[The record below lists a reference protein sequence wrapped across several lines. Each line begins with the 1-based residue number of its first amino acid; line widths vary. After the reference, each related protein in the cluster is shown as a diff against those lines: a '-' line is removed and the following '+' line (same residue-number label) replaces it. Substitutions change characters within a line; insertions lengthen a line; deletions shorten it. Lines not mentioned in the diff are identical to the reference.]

1 MLGEIKVALRGL
13 AKSPGFTAIAIV
25 TIALAIGANTAV
37 LSLVNALLIRPL
49 PYKNPQQLVLVWEQ
63 FANQGLDRIP
73 VSAPEYLDYEKEL
86 QSYERIAAFDYV
98 DLNLTGGEMPERV
111 QGAVVS
117 PSLFPLLGIS
127 PIRGRAFES
136 NETQAG
142 RDDVVVISAR
152 LWQRRFNSDPNVLN
166 SKLALNGRT
175 YTVVGIMPASFEF
188 PLPLFNVQG
197 NQFAERADIWKPIS
211 FTEDELKSR
220 GSRSYGVIGRLR
232 SGVSAKQAQA
242 ELNTITANWTPRF
255 KDNYAVETGFG
266 ARVFG
271 LQEQVV
277 GGMRPA
283 LLILLGAVALVLLIA
298 CANLTTMLLARGGSR
313 EREMAIRVALGAGP
327 LRLLR
332 FLLIESVLLSVIG
345 GVAGIVTAIWG
356 LDVLAAVGAK
366 TVPRLREVNLD
377 ATVLSLTFVI
387 SVATGVLFGIAPA
400 LASARPELT
409 EALKE
414 GGRGAS
420 SGVRRN
426 QLRNT
431 LVVSEIAL
439 ALVLLIG
446 AGLLMKSFVHLQ
458 NVNPGFN
465 AKNVVT
471 AELSLPLLKYPRG
484 KPVIDFYA
492 EVLRRVRALPG
503 VQTAAFTNVLPLS
516 GSNTDNSFHIE
527 GRNEMQTKVF
537 PDEEIRSITP
547 DYFRVLQTPLLR
559 GRLFTE
565 ADTAD
570 APGVV
575 IVNQA
580 MAKKYWPGEDAV
592 GKRIN
597 FGDADP
603 NNIKWFTIVGVVS
616 DIHHQ
621 GLDVDPK
628 PEFYLP
634 HPQRA
639 YRGMILTVRS
649 AQDPRA
655 LIPTLRKEIG
665 AIDPDQPLANVR
677 TLETVTSES
686 IAPRRMSVVLLGA
699 FASIALLLAAVGIY
713 GVISYLVVQRTHEIG
728 VRMALGA
735 QRQDVL
741 QMVVGHALKLVGIGA
756 LIGLALAFL
765 STRALAAL
773 LYSVSAFDLTTFL
786 FVTITLAGV
795 ALIASYIPA
804 LRATRADPMI
814 ALSHN
819 A

>member
-1 MLGEIKVALRGL
+1 
-13 AKSPGFTAIAIV
+13 
-25 TIALAIGANTAV
+25 
-37 LSLVNALLIRPL
+37 
-49 PYKNPQQLVLVWEQ
+49 
-63 FANQGLDRIP
+63 
-73 VSAPEYLDYEKEL
+73 
-86 QSYERIAAFDYV
+86 
-98 DLNLTGGEMPERV
+98 
-111 QGAVVS
+111 
-117 PSLFPLLGIS
+117 LFPLLGIS

-242 ELNTITANWTPRF
+242 ELNTITANWIPRF

-266 ARVFG
+266 ARVYG

-345 GVAGIVTAIWG
+345 GVAGIVTASWG

-484 KPVIDFYA
+484 KPVIDFCA

>member
-1 MLGEIKVALRGL
+1 MLSEIKVALRGL

-37 LSLVNALLIRPL
+37 LSLINALLIRPL
-49 PYKNPQQLVLVWEQ
+49 PYKNPQQLVLIWEQ
-63 FANQGLDRIP
+63 FANQGLERIP

-86 QSYERIAAFDYV
+86 RSYDNIAAFDYV
-98 DLNLTGGEMPERV
+98 DLNLTGGELPERV
-111 QGAVVS
+111 QGSVVS
-117 PSLFPLLGIS
+117 PDLFRVLGIQ
-127 PIRGRAFES
+127 PIRGRTFEPD
-136 NETQAG
+136 ETQTG
-142 RDDVVVISAR
+142 RDDVVVISER
-152 LWQRRFNSDPNVLN
+152 LWQRRFNSDPAVLN
-166 SKLALNGRT
+166 SKINLDGRS

-188 PLPLFNVQG
+188 PIPLFGLQG
-197 NQFAERADIWKPIS
+197 NQFAGRADIWKPLS
-211 FTEDELKSR
+211 FTNDELKQR
-220 GSRSYGVIGRLR
+220 GARSYGVIGRLGE
-232 SGVSAKQAQA
+232 GVNAKQAQA
-242 ELNTITANWTPRF
+242 ELNTIIANWIPRF
-255 KDNYAVETGFG
+255 KENYAVETGFG
-266 ARVFG
+266 ARVYG
-271 LQEQVV
+271 LQAQVV

-327 LRLLR
+327 MRLLR

-345 GVAGIVTAIWG
+345 GVAGIVLAIWG
-356 LDVLAAVGAK
+356 LDVLTAVGAK

-377 ATVLSLTFVI
+377 ATVLFLTFAI
-387 SVATGVLFGIAPA
+387 SVATGILFGIAPA
-400 LASARPELT
+400 LASAKPELT

-414 GGRGAS
+414 GGRGTS
-420 SGVRRN
+420 TGVRRN

-465 AKNVVT
+465 PRNVVT
-471 AELSLPLLKYPRG
+471 AELSLPLVKYPRG

-492 EVLRRVRALPG
+492 EVLRRVSALPG
-503 VQTAAFTNVLPLS
+503 VQSAAFTNILPLS

-527 GRNEMQTKVF
+527 GRNEMVTKVF
-537 PDEEIRSITP
+537 PDEEIRCITP

-559 GRLFTE
+559 GRFFTE
-565 ADTAD
+565 SDNAD

-575 IVNQA
+575 IINQA
-580 MAKKYWPGEDAV
+580 MARKYWPGEDAL

-603 NNIKWFTIVGVVS
+603 NNIKWFTIVGIVG

-634 HPQRA
+634 HPQRP

-649 AQDPRA
+649 EQDSRA
-655 LIPTLRKEIG
+655 LTSTLRKEIQSL
-665 AIDPDQPLANVR
+665 DPDEPVANVR
-677 TLETVTSES
+677 TLETVAGES
-686 IAPRRMSVVLLGA
+686 IAPRRMSVALLGV
-699 FASIALLLAAVGIY
+699 FATIALLLAGVGIY

-735 QRQDVL
+735 QRHDVL
-741 QMVVGHALKLVGIGA
+741 RMVVGHALKLVGIGA
-756 LIGLALAFL
+756 VIGLVLALL

-773 LYSVSAFDLTTFL
+773 LYSVSAFDLSTFL

-795 ALIASYIPA
+795 ALLASYIPA

>member
-232 SGVSAKQAQA
+232 GGVSAKQAQA
-242 ELNTITANWTPRF
+242 ELNTITANWIPRF

-465 AKNVVT
+465 GKNVVT

-492 EVLRRVRALPG
+492 EILRRVRALPG

-580 MAKKYWPGEDAV
+580 MANKYWPGEDAV

>member
-232 SGVSAKQAQA
+232 SGLSAKQAQA
-242 ELNTITANWTPRF
+242 ELNTITANWIPRF

-266 ARVFG
+266 ARVYG

-400 LASARPELT
+400 LARARPALT

-484 KPVIDFYA
+484 KPVIDFCA

-592 GKRIN
+592 SKRIN

-699 FASIALLLAAVGIY
+699 FASIALLLAAVGI
-713 GVISYLVVQRTHEIG
+713 
-728 VRMALGA
+728 
-735 QRQDVL
+735 
-741 QMVVGHALKLVGIGA
+741 
-756 LIGLALAFL
+756 
-765 STRALAAL
+765 
-773 LYSVSAFDLTTFL
+773 
-786 FVTITLAGV
+786 
-795 ALIASYIPA
+795 
-804 LRATRADPMI
+804 
-814 ALSHN
+814 
-819 A
+819 

>member
-1 MLGEIKVALRGL
+1 
-13 AKSPGFTAIAIV
+13 
-25 TIALAIGANTAV
+25 
-37 LSLVNALLIRPL
+37 
-49 PYKNPQQLVLVWEQ
+49 
-63 FANQGLDRIP
+63 
-73 VSAPEYLDYEKEL
+73 
-86 QSYERIAAFDYV
+86 
-98 DLNLTGGEMPERV
+98 
-111 QGAVVS
+111 
-117 PSLFPLLGIS
+117 
-127 PIRGRAFES
+127 
-136 NETQAG
+136 
-142 RDDVVVISAR
+142 
-152 LWQRRFNSDPNVLN
+152 
-166 SKLALNGRT
+166 
-175 YTVVGIMPASFEF
+175 GIMPASFEF
-188 PLPLFNVQG
+188 PIPLFGLQG
-197 NQFAERADIWKPIS
+197 NQFAGRADIWKPVS
-211 FTEDELKSR
+211 FTEDELKQR
-220 GSRSYGVIGRLR
+220 GGRSYGVIGRLR
-232 SGVSAKQAQA
+232 SGVSSKQAQA
-242 ELNTITANWTPRF
+242 ELNTITANWIPRF
-255 KDNYAVETGFG
+255 KENYAVETGFG
-266 ARVFG
+266 ARVYG
-271 LQEQVV
+271 LQDQVV

-327 LRLLR
+327 MRLLR

-345 GVAGIVTAIWG
+345 GVAGIVAAIWG
-356 LDVLAAVGAK
+356 LDVLTAVGAK

-377 ATVLSLTFVI
+377 ATVLFLTFVI
-387 SVATGVLFGIAPA
+387 SVATGILFGIAPA
-400 LASARPELT
+400 VASAKPELT

-414 GGRGAS
+414 GGRGTS
-420 SGVRRN
+420 SGARRN
-426 QLRNT
+426 QLRNS

-458 NVNPGFN
+458 KVNPGFN
-465 AKNVVT
+465 PKNVVT

-492 EVLRRVRALPG
+492 EVLRRVSALPG

-559 GRLFTE
+559 GRFFTE
-565 ADTAD
+565 ADNAD

-575 IVNQA
+575 IINQA

-592 GKRIN
+592 RKRIN
-597 FGDADP
+597 FGDSDP
-603 NNIKWFTIVGVVS
+603 QKIKWFMVVGVVG

-639 YRGMILTVRS
+639 YRGMILAVRS
-649 AQDPRA
+649 GQDSRA
-655 LIPTLRKEIG
+655 LISTLRKEIQS
-665 AIDPDQPLANVR
+665 IDPDQPLANVR
-677 TLETVTSES
+677 TLETVAGES
-686 IAPRRMSVVLLGA
+686 IAPRRMSVALLGV
-699 FASIALLLAAVGIY
+699 FASIALLLAGVGIY

-741 QMVVGHALKLVGIGA
+741 RMVVGHALKLVGIGA
-756 LIGLALAFL
+756 VIGLVLALL

-795 ALIASYIPA
+795 ALLASYVPA

>member
-1 MLGEIKVALRGL
+1 MLSEIKVALRGL
-13 AKSPGFTAIAIV
+13 AKTPGFTAIAIV

-49 PYKNPQQLVLVWEQ
+49 PYKNPQQLVLIWEQ
-63 FANQGLDRIP
+63 FANQGLERIP

-86 QSYERIAAFDYV
+86 RSYENIAAFDYV
-98 DLNLTGGEMPERV
+98 DLNLTGGDTPERV
-111 QGAVVS
+111 QGSVIS
-117 PSLFPLLGIS
+117 PSLFSVLGIQ
-127 PIRGRAFES
+127 PIRGRTFEA

-142 RDDVVVISAR
+142 RDDVVVISER
-152 LWQRRFNSDPNVLN
+152 LWQRRFNSDPAVLN
-166 SKLALNGRT
+166 SKINLDGRS

-188 PLPLFNVQG
+188 PIPLFGLQG
-197 NQFAERADIWKPIS
+197 NQFAGRADIWKPVS
-211 FTEDELKSR
+211 FTEDELKQR
-220 GSRSYGVIGRLR
+220 GGRSYGVIGRLR
-232 SGVSAKQAQA
+232 SGVSSKQAQA
-242 ELNTITANWTPRF
+242 ELNTITANWIPRF
-255 KDNYAVETGFG
+255 KENYAVETGFG
-266 ARVFG
+266 ARVYG
-271 LQEQVV
+271 LQDQVV

-327 LRLLR
+327 MRLLR

-345 GVAGIVTAIWG
+345 GVAGIVAAIWG
-356 LDVLAAVGAK
+356 LDVLTAVGAK

-377 ATVLSLTFVI
+377 ATVLFLTFVI
-387 SVATGVLFGIAPA
+387 SVATGILFGIAPA
-400 LASARPELT
+400 VASAKPELT

-414 GGRGAS
+414 GGRGTS
-420 SGVRRN
+420 SGARRN
-426 QLRNT
+426 QLRNS

-458 NVNPGFN
+458 KVNPGFN
-465 AKNVVT
+465 PKNVVT

-492 EVLRRVRALPG
+492 EVLRRVSALPG

-559 GRLFTE
+559 GRFFTE
-565 ADTAD
+565 ADNAD

-575 IVNQA
+575 IINQA

-597 FGDADP
+597 FGDSDP
-603 NNIKWFTIVGVVS
+603 QKIKWFMVVGVVG

-639 YRGMILTVRS
+639 YREMNVAVRS
-649 AQDPRA
+649 GQVSRA
-655 LIPTLRKEIG
+655 LISTLRKEIQS
-665 AIDPDQPLANVR
+665 IDPDQPLANVR
-677 TLETVTSES
+677 TLETVAGES
-686 IAPRRMSVVLLGA
+686 IAPRRMSVALLGV
-699 FASIALLLAAVGIY
+699 FASIALLLAGVGIY

-741 QMVVGHALKLVGIGA
+741 RMVVGHALKLVGIGA
-756 LIGLALAFL
+756 VIGLVLALL

-795 ALIASYIPA
+795 ALLASYVPA

>member
-1 MLGEIKVALRGL
+1 MLGEIKVTLRGL

-152 LWQRRFNSDPNVLN
+152 LWRRRFNSDPNVLN

-232 SGVSAKQAQA
+232 SGLSAKQAQA
-242 ELNTITANWTPRF
+242 ELNTITANWIPRF

-266 ARVFG
+266 ARVYG

-366 TVPRLREVNLD
+366 TVPRLHEVNLD

-471 AELSLPLLKYPRG
+471 AELSLSLLKYPRG

-735 QRQDVL
+735 QREDVL

>member
-242 ELNTITANWTPRF
+242 ELNTITANWIPRF

-465 AKNVVT
+465 GKNVVT

-492 EVLRRVRALPG
+492 EILRRVRALPG

-580 MAKKYWPGEDAV
+580 MANKYWPGEDAV

>member
-242 ELNTITANWTPRF
+242 ELNTITANWIPRF

-266 ARVFG
+266 ARVYG

-471 AELSLPLLKYPRG
+471 AELSLSLLKYPRG

-559 GRLFTE
+559 GRFFTE

-603 NNIKWFTIVGVVS
+603 NNTKWFTIVGVVS

>member
-1 MLGEIKVALRGL
+1 
-13 AKSPGFTAIAIV
+13 
-25 TIALAIGANTAV
+25 
-37 LSLVNALLIRPL
+37 
-49 PYKNPQQLVLVWEQ
+49 
-63 FANQGLDRIP
+63 
-73 VSAPEYLDYEKEL
+73 
-86 QSYERIAAFDYV
+86 
-98 DLNLTGGEMPERV
+98 
-111 QGAVVS
+111 
-117 PSLFPLLGIS
+117 
-127 PIRGRAFES
+127 
-136 NETQAG
+136 
-142 RDDVVVISAR
+142 
-152 LWQRRFNSDPNVLN
+152 
-166 SKLALNGRT
+166 
-175 YTVVGIMPASFEF
+175 
-188 PLPLFNVQG
+188 
-197 NQFAERADIWKPIS
+197 
-211 FTEDELKSR
+211 
-220 GSRSYGVIGRLR
+220 
-232 SGVSAKQAQA
+232 
-242 ELNTITANWTPRF
+242 
-255 KDNYAVETGFG
+255 
-266 ARVFG
+266 
-271 LQEQVV
+271 
-277 GGMRPA
+277 
-283 LLILLGAVALVLLIA
+283 
-298 CANLTTMLLARGGSR
+298 
-313 EREMAIRVALGAGP
+313 
-327 LRLLR
+327 
-332 FLLIESVLLSVIG
+332 
-345 GVAGIVTAIWG
+345 
-356 LDVLAAVGAK
+356 
-366 TVPRLREVNLD
+366 
-377 ATVLSLTFVI
+377 
-387 SVATGVLFGIAPA
+387 
-400 LASARPELT
+400 
-409 EALKE
+409 
-414 GGRGAS
+414 
-420 SGVRRN
+420 VRRN

-559 GRLFTE
+559 GRFFTE

-580 MAKKYWPGEDAV
+580 MAKKYWPGENAV

-603 NNIKWFTIVGVVS
+603 NNIKWFTIVGVGL

-677 TLETVTSES
+677 TLETVISES

-814 ALSHN
+814 ALGHN

>member
-242 ELNTITANWTPRF
+242 ELNTITANWIPRF

-465 AKNVVT
+465 GKNVVT
-471 AELSLPLLKYPRG
+471 AELSLPLLKYLRG

-503 VQTAAFTNVLPLS
+503 VQTAAFTNALPLS

-580 MAKKYWPGEDAV
+580 MANKYWPGEDAV

>member
-13 AKSPGFTAIAIV
+13 AKTPGFTAIAIITV
-25 TIALAIGANTAV
+25 ALAIGANSAV
-37 LSLVNALLIRPL
+37 FSLVNSLLIRPL
-49 PYKNPQQLVLVWEQ
+49 PYKNPQQLVLIWEQ

-73 VSAPEYLDYEKEL
+73 VSAPEFQDYQKEL
-86 QSYERIAAFDYV
+86 RSYDGIAAFDYI
-98 DLNLTGGEMPERV
+98 DLNLTGGDVPERV

-117 PSLFPLLGIS
+117 PSLFSVLGIQ
-127 PIRGRAFES
+127 PIRGRTFAPE
-136 NETQAG
+136 EQG
-142 RDDVVVISAR
+142 EGHDDVVVISAR
-152 LWQRRFNSDPNVLN
+152 LWQRRFNSDPAVLN
-166 SKLALNGRT
+166 GKIMLNGRG

-188 PLPLFNVQG
+188 PLPLFNKQG
-197 NQFAERADIWKPIS
+197 GTFGERADIWKPVA

-220 GSRSYGVIGRLR
+220 GSRSYGIIGRLR
-232 SGVSAKQAQA
+232 DGVSASEAQA
-242 ELNTITANWTPRF
+242 ELSTTVANWIPRF
-255 KDNYAVETGFG
+255 KENYAVETGFG
-266 ARVFG
+266 AHVYA

-332 FLLIESVLLSVIG
+332 FLLIESVMLSVIG
-345 GVAGIVTAIWG
+345 GCVGVVGAIWG
-356 LDVLAAVGAK
+356 LDVLTALGAK
-366 TVPRLREVNLD
+366 TVPRLSEVNLD
-377 ATVLSLTFVI
+377 TTVLLVTFVI
-387 SVATGVLFGIAPA
+387 SVGTGVLFGIVPA
-400 LASARPELT
+400 IASAKPELT

-414 GGRGAS
+414 GGRSSTVGA
-420 SGVRRN
+420 RRN
-426 QLRNT
+426 QVRNS
-431 LVVSEIAL
+431 LVVAEIAL

-446 AGLLMKSFVHLQ
+446 AGLLMKSFIHLE

-465 AKNVVT
+465 PKNVVT
-471 AELSLPLLKYPRG
+471 AELSLPVLKYARG

-492 EVLRRVRALPG
+492 EVVRRVSALPG
-503 VQTAAFTNVLPLS
+503 VQAAALTNVLPLS

-527 GRNEMQTKVF
+527 GRNEMVTKVF
-537 PDEEIRSITP
+537 PDEEVRSITP
-547 DYFRVLQTPLLR
+547 DYFRVLQTPLVR
-559 GRLFTE
+559 GRFFTD
-565 ADTAD
+565 ADNAD

-580 MAKKYWPGEDAV
+580 MAKKYWPNEDAI

-603 NNIKWFTIVGVVS
+603 TKIKWFTIVGIVA

-634 HPQRA
+634 HPQRP
-639 YRGMILTVRS
+639 YRGMVLAVRS
-649 AQDPRA
+649 AQDPRS
-655 LIPTLRKEIG
+655 LIPALRSQIQSV
-665 AIDPDQPLANVR
+665 DPDQPLANVR
-677 TLETVTSES
+677 TLEKVAAES
-686 IAPRRMSVVLLGA
+686 IAPRRMSMVLLGA
-699 FASIALLLAAVGIY
+699 FAVIALLLASVGIY
-713 GVISYLVVQRTHEIG
+713 GVISFLVVQRTHEIG

-735 QRQDVL
+735 QRRDVL

-756 LIGLALAFL
+756 LVGLALAFV
-765 STRALAAL
+765 STRALTAL
-773 LYSVSAFDLTTFL
+773 LYGVSNFDLVTFL
-786 FVTITLAGV
+786 FVTLTLASV

-804 LRATRADPMI
+804 LRATRADPMV

-819 A
+819 T

>member
-13 AKSPGFTAIAIV
+13 AKSPGFAAIAIV
-25 TIALAIGANTAV
+25 TIALAIGTNTAV
-37 LSLVNALLIRPL
+37 LSLVNALLIRSL

-127 PIRGRAFES
+127 PIRGRTFES
-136 NETQAG
+136 KESGVG

-152 LWQRRFNSDPNVLN
+152 LWQRRFNSDPSVLN
-166 SKLALNGRT
+166 SKIILNDCS

-197 NQFAERADIWKPIS
+197 NQFAERADIWKPVA

-220 GSRSYGVIGRLR
+220 GSRNYGVIGRLR

-242 ELNTITANWTPRF
+242 ELSTITANWIPRF
-255 KDNYAVETGFG
+255 KENYAVETGFG
-266 ARVFG
+266 ARVYG

-283 LLILLGAVALVLLIA
+283 LLILIGAVALVLLIA

-313 EREMAIRVALGAGP
+313 EREMAIRVALGASP

-332 FLLIESVLLSVIG
+332 FLLIESMLLSVIG
-345 GVAGIVTAIWG
+345 GVAGIVMAIWG

-400 LASARPELT
+400 LASAKPELT

-465 AKNVVT
+465 PKNVTT

-492 EVLRRVRALPG
+492 EVLRQVQTLPG

-537 PDEEIRSITP
+537 PDEEVRSITP
-547 DYFRVLQTPLLR
+547 DYFRVLQTSLLR
-559 GRLFTE
+559 GRFFTE
-565 ADTAD
+565 ADNAD

-575 IVNQA
+575 IVNQV
-580 MAKKYWPGEDAV
+580 MAKKYWPGEDAI

-603 NNIKWFTIVGVVS
+603 NNIKWFTIVGVVA

-677 TLETVTSES
+677 TLETVASES

-699 FASIALLLAAVGIY
+699 FAGIALLLAAVGIY

-741 QMVVGHALKLVGIGA
+741 RMVVGHALKLVGIGA
-756 LIGLALAFL
+756 LIGLVLAFL

-795 ALIASYIPA
+795 ALLASYIPA

>member
-232 SGVSAKQAQA
+232 SGLSAKQAQA
-242 ELNTITANWTPRF
+242 ELNTITANWIPRF

-266 ARVFG
+266 ARVYG

-366 TVPRLREVNLD
+366 TVPRLHEVNLD

-471 AELSLPLLKYPRG
+471 AELSLSLLKYPRG

>member
-1 MLGEIKVALRGL
+1 
-13 AKSPGFTAIAIV
+13 
-25 TIALAIGANTAV
+25 
-37 LSLVNALLIRPL
+37 
-49 PYKNPQQLVLVWEQ
+49 
-63 FANQGLDRIP
+63 
-73 VSAPEYLDYEKEL
+73 
-86 QSYERIAAFDYV
+86 
-98 DLNLTGGEMPERV
+98 
-111 QGAVVS
+111 
-117 PSLFPLLGIS
+117 
-127 PIRGRAFES
+127 
-136 NETQAG
+136 
-142 RDDVVVISAR
+142 
-152 LWQRRFNSDPNVLN
+152 
-166 SKLALNGRT
+166 
-175 YTVVGIMPASFEF
+175 MPASFEF
-188 PLPLFNVQG
+188 PIPLFGLQG
-197 NQFAERADIWKPIS
+197 NQFAGRADIWKPVS
-211 FTEDELKSR
+211 FTEDELKQR
-220 GSRSYGVIGRLR
+220 GGRSYGVIGRLR
-232 SGVSAKQAQA
+232 SGVSSKQAQA
-242 ELNTITANWTPRF
+242 ELNTITANWIPRF
-255 KDNYAVETGFG
+255 KENYAVETGFG
-266 ARVFG
+266 ARVYG
-271 LQEQVV
+271 LQDQVV

-327 LRLLR
+327 MRLLR

-345 GVAGIVTAIWG
+345 GVAGIVAAIWG
-356 LDVLAAVGAK
+356 LDVLTAVGAK

-377 ATVLSLTFVI
+377 ATVLFLTFVI
-387 SVATGVLFGIAPA
+387 SVATGILFGIAPA
-400 LASARPELT
+400 VASAKPELT

-414 GGRGAS
+414 GGRGTS
-420 SGVRRN
+420 SGARRN
-426 QLRNT
+426 QLRNS

-458 NVNPGFN
+458 KVNPGFN
-465 AKNVVT
+465 PKNVVT

-492 EVLRRVRALPG
+492 EVLRRVSALPG

-559 GRLFTE
+559 GRFFTE
-565 ADTAD
+565 ADNAD

-575 IVNQA
+575 IINQA

-597 FGDADP
+597 FGDSDP
-603 NNIKWFTIVGVVS
+603 QKIKWFMVVGVVG

-639 YRGMILTVRS
+639 YRGMILAVRS
-649 AQDPRA
+649 GQDSRA
-655 LIPTLRKEIG
+655 LISTLRKEIQS
-665 AIDPDQPLANVR
+665 IDPDQPLANVR
-677 TLETVTSES
+677 TLETVAGES
-686 IAPRRMSVVLLGA
+686 IAPRRMSVALLGV
-699 FASIALLLAAVGIY
+699 FASIALLLAGVGIY

-741 QMVVGHALKLVGIGA
+741 RMVVGHALKLVGIGA
-756 LIGLALAFL
+756 VIGLVLALL

-795 ALIASYIPA
+795 ALLASYVPA

>member
-1 MLGEIKVALRGL
+1 MLGEIKVTLRGL

-242 ELNTITANWTPRF
+242 ELNTITANWIPRF

-266 ARVFG
+266 ARVYG

-471 AELSLPLLKYPRG
+471 AELSLSLLKYPRG

-603 NNIKWFTIVGVVS
+603 NNIKWFTIVSVVS

-735 QRQDVL
+735 QREDVL